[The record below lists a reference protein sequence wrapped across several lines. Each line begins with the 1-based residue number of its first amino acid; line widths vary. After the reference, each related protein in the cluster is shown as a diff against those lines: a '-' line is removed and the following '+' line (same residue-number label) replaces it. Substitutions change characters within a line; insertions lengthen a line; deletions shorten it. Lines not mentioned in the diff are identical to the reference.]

1 MGLVCGIPGAG
12 CPGIGLVCGIP
23 GAGCPGIV
31 GCVSR
36 GIGAIGPLG
45 FVGPVDPPGVV
56 CARSEF
62 VPKPM
67 LADNTAAVRVF
78 FLFMFPPF
86 QFQLICGC
94 QVVRAQAVC
103 HAGKQIKAVKSGI

>member
-1 MGLVCGIPGAG
+1 MSSEVTAIFSSLRFGRWTLSGMVPGCPGMGLVCGIPGAG

-86 QFQLICGC
+86 
-94 QVVRAQAVC
+94 
-103 HAGKQIKAVKSGI
+103 